1 MRRATLAEL
10 WRYGRATGHWRTV
23 VLAGLLLLLLTVK
36 TPRP

>member
-1 MRRATLAEL
+1 MRLATLAEL

-23 VLAGLLLLLLTVK
+23 VLAVLLLLTVK